1 MKPIVFCN
9 IAYMKYYRGVIKDID
24 EPVNGGKYVTENN
37 DGGECY
43 NFEPVSFT
51 DGEMMFGYVM
61 PPSYTEKLH
70 IENII
75 GCAGAK
81 KENVINNVIVVW
93 CAKENDHRSTRVVG
107 WYRNATVYRFGQV
120 LQFDDGY
127 EQYFNF
133 VADRRDCVLLP
144 EEERRKTRWYVP
156 HGGKKGKDFGF
167 GRSNIWYAKGSEEN
181 AELAEFLK
189 TMINQIE
196 SYNGNDLID
205 EEVE

>member
-120 LQFDDGY
+120 LQ
-127 EQYFNF
+127 
-133 VADRRDCVLLP
+133 LLLY
-144 EEERRKTRWYVP
+144 TDLV
-156 HGGKKGKDFGF
+156 
-167 GRSNIWYAKGSEEN
+167 RSCSLMTATNSISI
-181 AELAEFLK
+181 L
-189 TMINQIE
+189 
-196 SYNGNDLID
+196 
-205 EEVE
+205 

>member
-61 PPSYTEKLH
+61 PPSNTEKLH

-75 GCAGAK
+75 GCATTEAQELSDGTEMLLYTDLVRYCSLTTAT
-81 KENVINNVIVVW
+81 NNI
-93 CAKENDHRSTRVVG
+93 SI
-107 WYRNATVYRFGQV
+107 
-120 LQFDDGY
+120 L
-127 EQYFNF
+127 
-133 VADRRDCVLLP
+133 
-144 EEERRKTRWYVP
+144 
-156 HGGKKGKDFGF
+156 
-167 GRSNIWYAKGSEEN
+167 
-181 AELAEFLK
+181 
-189 TMINQIE
+189 
-196 SYNGNDLID
+196 
-205 EEVE
+205 

>member
-1 MKPIVFCN
+1 MKPIIFCN

-43 NFEPVSFT
+43 NFEPVSFS
-51 DGEMMFGYVM
+51 DGDLMFGYVM
-61 PPSYTEKLH
+61 PPPQTVELH

-81 KENVINNVIVVW
+81 KEDVINDVIVVW

-133 VADRRDCVLLP
+133 VADRRDCILLP
-144 EEERRKTRWYVP
+144 EEERRKTKWYVP

-167 GRSNIWYAKGSEEN
+167 GRSNTAAKRERISDSAGQTSGMQRAVRETKHLQN
-181 AELAEFLK
+181 SLK
-189 TMINQIE
+189 Q
-196 SYNGNDLID
+196 
-205 EEVE
+205 